1 MDETVKKKVEA
12 LTRELPTLPEEAL
25 EHLLNHFRRNS
36 YSARL
41 DGHHSVRSIL
51 EEGGGTCHK
60 TDLLVLSGRDRTD
73 RSGKAVLP
81 IHRLLCGVATEGMPS
96 DTQLVLIRE
105 PEFTATPLS
114 KAPVFA
120 TFVSRS
126 SRAAPGSY
134 IVFDRNNGVINQ
146 PVLATV
152 EIEVMMWKHD
162 GTAAAETYFSWVCT
176 VEAAR
181 RRHFG

>member
-12 LTRELPTLPEEAL
+12 LARELPTLPEEVL
-25 EHLLNHFRRNS
+25 KEFLNRFRRNS
-36 YSARL
+36 FSARL

-60 TDLLVLSGRDRTD
+60 TYVIVLSGRDRTD
-73 RSGKAVLP
+73 HSGKAVLP
-81 IHRLLCGVATEGMPS
+81 IHRLLCGVAFEGMPS
-96 DTQLVLIRE
+96 GDQLVLIRE
-105 PEFTATPLS
+105 PEFAATPLS
-114 KAPVFA
+114 QAAVFA

-126 SRAAPGSY
+126 SPEAQGSY
-134 IVFDRNNGVINQ
+134 ILIDRNNGASNQ

>member
-1 MDETVKKKVEA
+1 MDETVKEKVEA
-12 LTRELPTLPEEAL
+12 LARELPTLPEEAL
-25 EHLLNHFRRNS
+25 VDFRELLSRHS

-51 EEGGGTCHK
+51 GLTCSK
-60 TDLLVLSGRDRTD
+60 VYLLVLSGRDRTD

-81 IHRLLCGVATEGMPS
+81 IHRLLCGVAFEGMPS
-96 DTQLVLIRE
+96 GDQLVLIRE
-105 PEFTATPLS
+105 PEFAATPLS
-114 KAPVFA
+114 QAPVFA

-126 SRAAPGSY
+126 SPEAQGSY
-134 IVFDRNNGVINQ
+134 ILIDRNNGASNQ